1 MKTKFA
7 ILTSIIT
14 VLLFTISCV
23 PQPEV
28 CDTNGIGLISKETSY
43 LLANNYKESIARS
56 EYNNPNNPDSRSV
69 WFSYDEMKKYMCVL
83 ENEYKKTH
91 DEDPDLSKLG
101 IRVYFGRYPD
111 LKIESLS
118 KFGSD
123 SNIISNDLRSLIPE
137 GIDDDTNYSNKH
149 CVFFVP
155 TYEAK
160 SKNGDKINQDF
171 MTERLVTNPKA
182 TSGIL
187 LINKNHGGLA
197 PPENME
203 GAEYLYPVVEQSTA
217 P

>member
-1 MKTKFA
+1 MKTKLA

-14 VLLFTISCV
+14 VLVFTISCV

-56 EYNNPNNPDSRSV
+56 DYNNPNNPDSRSV

-91 DEDPDLSKLG
+91 EGNTDLSKLG
-101 IRVYFGRYPD
+101 IRVYFGRYPKQDALQEIND
-111 LKIESLS
+111 LKDIFDRNVVSNRTLPDGQARIEY
-118 KFGSD
+118 G
-123 SNIISNDLRSLIPE
+123 E
-137 GIDDDTNYSNKH
+137 KH

-155 TYEAK
+155 TYYDET
-160 SKNGDKINQDF
+160 NRINKDF
-171 MTERLVTNPKA
+171 MTERLVTDPKA
-182 TSGIL
+182 PSGIL
-187 LINKNHGGLA
+187 LLNKNHGGLA

-203 GAEYLYPVVEQSTA
+203 GADYLYPVPVGEQSTA